1 MGSEGRVR
9 AGSGLVVLG
18 VVFMAFGAGGFLG
31 FAVGR
36 SPAFAA
42 QPQDSALLKLTE
54 KHANEA
60 EYLARRAIVGISRLQ
75 VRLLH

>member
-1 MGSEGRVR
+1 MATDRGAR
-9 AGSGLVVLG
+9 AGSGLLILG

-42 QPQDSALLKLTE
+42 QPAPQPQESVLLKLTE

-60 EYLARRAIVGISRLQ
+60 EYLLRRRAKL
-75 VRLLH
+75 

>member
-9 AGSGLVVLG
+9 AGSGLVILG

-31 FAVGR
+31 FSVGR

-42 QPQDSALLKLTE
+42 TPHDSALLQLTE
-54 KHANEA
+54 RHANEA
-60 EYLARRAIVGISRLQ
+60 EYLARRAIIGISRVQ
-75 VRLLH
+75 KQRI

>member
-1 MGSEGRVR
+1 VANDRGAR
-9 AGSGLVVLG
+9 AGSGLVALG

-31 FAVGR
+31 FVVGR

-42 QPQDSALLKLTE
+42 KPQDSVLLKLTE

-60 EYLARRAIVGISRLQ
+60 EYLLRRRAKL
-75 VRLLH
+75 